1 MVKVLPANAGDTR
14 DKGSV
19 PGSGRSLGG
28 GNGTQLHYAC
38 LGNSLDKGAW
48 WSIVRGVARSRT
60 QLSTHTEQTKPCWK
74 YNHWSLMKGILSVL
88 ERWQIL
94 AALSICLLEIFYL
107 LACALISELFLHV
120 LRLTAKA
127 IWTTL
132 WFCSDSVP
140 CFTVFPVI
148 KIHKVPAFCSSYW
161 TFIQTHKYQNSTIS
175 IWFCSM
181 SIQMVLK

>member
-1 MVKVLPANAGDTR
+1 MTEIKKELQYFKPTKGFPDGIVVKVLPANAGDTR

-88 ERWQIL
+88 ER
-94 AALSICLLEIFYL
+94 
-107 LACALISELFLHV
+107 
-120 LRLTAKA
+120 
-127 IWTTL
+127 
-132 WFCSDSVP
+132 
-140 CFTVFPVI
+140 
-148 KIHKVPAFCSSYW
+148 
-161 TFIQTHKYQNSTIS
+161 
-175 IWFCSM
+175 
-181 SIQMVLK
+181 